1 MQTLQPK
8 NPYVRIALRRAAR
21 GTGSSD
27 AFLNRRT
34 ALQQLPDLSQI
45 LHHIRWALVGAMALR
60 AYAPERLTQ
69 DVDTIMLAMN
79 R

>member
-27 AFLNRRT
+27 AFLDQRT
-34 ALQQLPDLSQI
+34 ALQ
-45 LHHIRWALVGAMALR
+45 
-60 AYAPERLTQ
+60 
-69 DVDTIMLAMN
+69 
-79 R
+79 